1 MEKIDASFWMGN
13 RLATN
18 CVEISNDPASLN
30 KPGFWAVVNTFE
42 GKWICARF
50 ENVVNAPLPQSA
62 WQPVTDQWHSSLNQD
77 QYESSV
83 ELIKEKIAQGE
94 IYQVNLCRVLTTQ
107 CDQPLLG
114 LAGRLQE
121 ANPAP
126 YASYLKLP
134 NLEIASASPELFL
147 DRSGKRIKSTPIKGT
162 ATTASFGEK
171 DKAENVMIVD
181 LMRNDF
187 GSICE
192 SGSVDVPRLLAT
204 QEHPGL
210 FHLVSDVVGNL
221 RSDIKWEDISEH
233 LLPAGSISG
242 APKSS
247 ALKTIAQVEQ
257 VPRGPYCGVIGWV
270 EGDKALL
277 SVGIRIFWSE
287 NDGKI
292 HFGTGAGITWQSDP
306 NQEWEETQ
314 LKAKRLTAIASGV
327 LV

>member
-42 GKWICARF
+42 GEWICARF

-62 WQPVTDQWHSSLNQD
+62 WQPVADQWHSSLNQN
-77 QYESSV
+77 QYENNV
-83 ELIKEKIAQGE
+83 KLIKEKISQGE

-126 YASYLKLP
+126 YASYLKIP

-147 DRSGKRIKSTPIKGT
+147 ERSGKRIKSTPIKGT
-162 ATTASFGEK
+162 ATDASFGEK

-204 QEHPGL
+204 EEHPGL

-221 RSDIKWEDISEH
+221 RSDVKWEDISQQ

-306 NQEWEETQ
+306 SQEWEETQ
-314 LKAKRLTAIASGV
+314 LKAKRLTSIASGV

>member
-50 ENVVNAPLPQSA
+50 ENVVNAPLPQSI
-62 WQPVTDQWHSSLNQD
+62 WQPVADQWRSSLNQD
-77 QYESSV
+77 QYESNV
-83 ELIKEKIAQGE
+83 EIIKEKIAQGE

-221 RSDIKWEDISEH
+221 RGDIKWEDISEH

>member
-30 KPGFWAVVNTFE
+30 KPGFWAVVNTLE

-50 ENVVNAPLPQSA
+50 ENVVNAPLPQST
-62 WQPVTDQWHSSLNQD
+62 WQPVADQWRSSLNQD
-77 QYESSV
+77 QYESNV

-162 ATTASFGEK
+162 AATASFGEK

-247 ALKTIAQVEQ
+247 ALKTIVQVEQ

>member
-50 ENVVNAPLPQSA
+50 ENVVNAPLPQSI
-62 WQPVTDQWHSSLNQD
+62 WQPVADQWRSSLNQD
-77 QYESSV
+77 QYESNV

-162 ATTASFGEK
+162 AATASFGEK

>member
-147 DRSGKRIKSTPIKGT
+147 ERSGKRIKSTPIKGT